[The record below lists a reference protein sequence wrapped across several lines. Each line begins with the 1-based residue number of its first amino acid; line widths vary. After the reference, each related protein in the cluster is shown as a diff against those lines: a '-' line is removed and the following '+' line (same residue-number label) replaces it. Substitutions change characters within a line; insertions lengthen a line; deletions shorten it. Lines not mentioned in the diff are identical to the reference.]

1 MKYLLR
7 NISAD
12 IFNRR
17 YPVGSRFRYYIV
29 PGMPE
34 VEVVTTTS
42 EAWHVRNG
50 RLVVRVEGK
59 SGACRSTNSNPFSE
73 SFLQALRGVPAVMAT
88 NRR

>member
-17 YPVGSRFRYYIV
+17 YPEGSRFRYYIV

-34 VEVVTTTS
+34 IEVVTTTS

-59 SGACRSTNSNPFSE
+59 IG
-73 SFLQALRGVPAVMAT
+73 GVSVNKLEPIQ
-88 NRR
+88 